1 MKNDSQHDN
10 GANRERRKQEAVHAS
25 SYGVAV
31 AADISAA
38 MDSLREQSRPGAFA
52 NSTVI
57 TASLILALGS
67 LVSGVLSIFWEKGAI
82 TVETKDILVGALY
95 ILGFGGALLFSGGL
109 TAKRALMLAA
119 ATVLFQTWNTIFYS
133 NPPVVTLVFA
143 LGLWL
148 PAYWTVSDPAA
159 MEKLGLVRKGLVVNS
174 IAGLAIAAALAL
186 YMAWGMKNFGFD
198 FKIEPWRL
206 IVNTAQV
213 FPMYLAVF
221 CLFFAVWNKLKS
233 WGASPSDMLI
243 ALAFMSVFLSAPS
256 FAGVAIATKTPLG
269 TTVAGLAASVV
280 IMILST
286 YITFSKFRSAVPAAC
301 LFSALAAL
309 LLITGLT

>member
-1 MKNDSQHDN
+1 MKIEHNHN
-10 GANRERRKQEAVHAS
+10 GANRVQREQGAAPAS
-25 SYGVAV
+25 AYGVAV
-31 AADISAA
+31 AVDIRTT
-38 MDSLREQSRPGAFA
+38 MDSLQKQSRPGAF
-52 NSTVI
+52 SGSIVI
-57 TASLILALGS
+57 TASLILAFGS

-82 TVETKDILVGALY
+82 TVEIKDMLVGALY

-119 ATVLFQTWNTIFYS
+119 ATVLFQTWNTLFFS
-133 NPPVVTLVFA
+133 NPPVVTFVVA

-148 PAYWTVSDPAA
+148 PAYWTVSDPAG
-159 MEKLGLVRKGLVVNS
+159 MEKLGLGRKGLIVNS

-198 FKIEPWRL
+198 FNIEPWRL
-206 IVNTAQV
+206 AVNTAQV
-213 FPMYLAVF
+213 LPMYLAIF
-221 CLFFAVWNKLKS
+221 CLFYSVWNKLKS
-233 WGASPSDMLI
+233 LGTAPSGLLI
-243 ALAFMSVFLSAPS
+243 ALTIMSLFLNAPS

-269 TTVAGLAASVV
+269 TTIAGFAASVV
-280 IMILST
+280 VMILST
-286 YITFSKFRSAVPAAC
+286 YLTFTKLRSAVPAAC

>member
-10 GANRERRKQEAVHAS
+10 GANRERREQGAAPAS
-25 SYGVAV
+25 AYGVAV

-38 MDSLREQSRPGAFA
+38 MDSFQEQSRPGAFA
-52 NSTVI
+52 NSI
-57 TASLILALGS
+57 IIKASIILAFGS
-67 LVSGVLSIFWEKGAI
+67 LVSGVLSIFWGKGAI
-82 TVETKDILVGALY
+82 SVETKDILVGTLY
-95 ILGFGGALLFSGGL
+95 ILGFGGALIFSGGL
-109 TAKRALMLAA
+109 TVKRALLLAT
-119 ATVLFQTWNTIFYS
+119 ATILFQTWNTLFFS
-133 NPPVVTLVFA
+133 NPPVAAFVLA

-148 PAYWTVSDPAA
+148 PAYWTISDPDA
-159 MEKLGLVRKGLVVNS
+159 MEKLGLGRKGLIVNS
-174 IAGLAIAAALAL
+174 IAGLAISAALAL
-186 YMAWGMKNFGFD
+186 YMAWGMNNFGFD

-221 CLFFAVWNKLKS
+221 CLFFAVWNRLKL
-233 WGASPSDMLI
+233 WGTSPSGMLI
-243 ALAFMSVFLSAPS
+243 ALALMSVFLSAPS
-256 FAGVAIATKTPLG
+256 FAGVAIVTKTPLG
-269 TTVAGLAASVV
+269 TAVAGLAASVV

-301 LFSALAAL
+301 LFTALAAL